1 MRACLQN
8 LQLANGALAAV
19 LAQPLKYTVAV
30 VPMLAGQPDHSLL
43 QLQLTLAD
51 AALLQKSA
59 QSQRLRRLTWLS
71 IIVSVAAREL

>member
-30 VPMLAGQPDHSLL
+30 VPMFAGQPDHSLL

-59 QSQRLRRLTWLS
+59 QSQRLRRLIWLS